1 MNNSVQNVKFKKG
14 IIPVSCFVL
23 DTGWKLAL
31 TVFAVWNLGV
41 VDRYGLYVQFLGM
54 EFFGTALP
62 GGDDDFY
69 ITSGLEYLVIAKK
82 PLE

>member
-1 MNNSVQNVKFKKG
+1 M
-14 IIPVSCFVL
+14 
-23 DTGWKLAL
+23 
-31 TVFAVWNLGV
+31 